1 MRYNKQNDPQSA
13 YAIHILNNKQAYEPV
28 NNTTS
33 SLKHV
38 KKGPLLIPFERFYIQ
53 SHYHHNQLV
62 LEQNTG
68 DRNPMYQLIFDLHIT
83 VTQNTT

>member
-13 YAIHILNNKQAYEPV
+13 YALHILNNKQAYGPV

-33 SLKHV
+33 LLKQV
-38 KKGPLLIPFERFYIQ
+38 LKKGPLLIPFERFYIQ

-62 LEQNTG
+62 WEQNTEE
-68 DRNPMYQLIFDLHIT
+68 RNPMYQLIFDLPIT
-83 VTQNTT
+83 